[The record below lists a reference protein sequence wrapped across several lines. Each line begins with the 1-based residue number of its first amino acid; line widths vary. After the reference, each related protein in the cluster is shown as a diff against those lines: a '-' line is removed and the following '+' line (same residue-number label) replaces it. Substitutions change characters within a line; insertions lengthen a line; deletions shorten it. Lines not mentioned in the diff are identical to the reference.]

1 MQTNNINGNVSTEHS
16 QSGRDTITSAF
27 QKAQTKRSAAL
38 MPYFTLGYPDRQTAL
53 NVVEAIAPYSDL
65 IELGVPFSDPLA
77 DGPTVQHSTQIALE
91 NGTTVTDCLSMVS
104 ELRERGVTT
113 PFCLMGYYNP
123 MIAYGLERY
132 VNDAKAAGAQG
143 FIVPDLPP
151 EEAEEFLQ
159 LTSAAG
165 MAYIYLLAP
174 TSNADRIAQV
184 TAVANGFIYLVSV
197 TGVTGARASLHHDL
211 DAFIERV
218 RAQTDASLA
227 VGFGISTPELA
238 ASVGALADGVI
249 VGSALIN
256 AVNAADDKP
265 QAAAE
270 FVQSLAAALEK

>member
-1 MQTNNINGNVSTEHS
+1 MSTEHS

-174 TSNADRIAQV
+174 TSDADRIAQV